1 LKRLVKVTAALTFGL
16 VTSCAFAQNN
26 SNWNF
31 AVSGDSRN
39 CGDIVMPAIAKSAHS
54 DNAAFYWHLGDFR
67 AFYAPDEDLLAA
79 RHGQLSVAE
88 YERSAWQD
96 FIDQQLA
103 PFGDMPVFLA
113 MGNHELVSKTRP
125 DAFLE
130 FADWFDSPVI
140 RSQRLSDDPS
150 DHKLRGYYH
159 WHEHNLDFITMDN
172 ASPEQFDHDQL
183 VWFEKTLNEDA
194 EDRTIRTVI
203 VGMHDALPDSISAGH
218 SMNESATGTETGR
231 RVYSDLVDFQKRSGK
246 EVQVVSSHAHFL
258 MSDVYK
264 TSCHKPEDVL
274 PGWIVG
280 TAGAVRY
287 RLPREH
293 SAAAVAKTDVYG
305 YLLGKV
311 NPEGH
316 VSFVFRPIPLSNIS
330 AATRERYGA
339 IAVLKCFEGNKS
351 DYRAEGPKC
360 AVR

>member
-1 LKRLVKVTAALTFGL
+1 VKVAAVLTFGV
-16 VTSCAFAQNN
+16 VTSYASAQNN
-26 SNWNF
+26 SNWSF

-39 CGDIVMPAIAKSAHS
+39 CGDIVMPAIAELAHS

-67 AFYAPDEDLLAA
+67 AFYDFDQDLLATK
-79 RHGQLSVAE
+79 HGKLSVAE

-113 MGNHELVSKTRP
+113 IGNHEMVSKTRP
-125 DAFLE
+125 DVLLQ
-130 FADWFDSPVI
+130 FADWFDLPVI
-140 RSQRLSDDPS
+140 RSQRLSDDLS

-183 VWFEKTLNEDA
+183 VWFEKTLKEDE
-194 EDRTIRTVI
+194 EDRTIRAVI

-218 SMNESATGTETGR
+218 SMNESATGTESGR
-231 RVYSDLVDFQKRSGK
+231 RVYSDLVDFKKRSGK
-246 EVQVVSSHAHFL
+246 EVQVVASHAHFL

-293 SAAAVAKTDVYG
+293 SAAAVAETDVYG
-305 YLLGKV
+305 YLLGTV

-316 VSFVFRPIPLSNIS
+316 VSFAFRPILPSNIS

-339 IAVLKCFEGNKS
+339 DAVLKCFEENKS
-351 DYRAEGPKC
+351 DYTAEGPKC
-360 AVR
+360 ADR